1 MLQEVPMVPLI
12 SGVMYGNG
20 LLLKEMKQ
28 IMVSKVVRGN
38 RVEQIVELKIE
49 KKEEILRLKLMIWDL
64 E

>member
-1 MLQEVPMVPLI
+1 MVPLI

>member
-1 MLQEVPMVPLI
+1 
-12 SGVMYGNG
+12 
-20 LLLKEMKQ
+20 
-28 IMVSKVVRGN
+28 MVSKVVRRN